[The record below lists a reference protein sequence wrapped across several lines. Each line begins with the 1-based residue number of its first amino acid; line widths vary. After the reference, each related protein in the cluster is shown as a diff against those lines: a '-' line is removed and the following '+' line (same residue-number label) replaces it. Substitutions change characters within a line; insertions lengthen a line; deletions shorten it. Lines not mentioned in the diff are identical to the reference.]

1 MDTKLTRPI
10 QRLLAALTVFL
21 LSAVSAKAASPTA
34 APLTLSD
41 AIAIAL
47 QHGQQ
52 HQLAQDETRLTQAEV
67 QRTQAALYP
76 QISFTEAA
84 LLGDDPVYVF
94 GSHLRQARFTTADF
108 ALPAL
113 NQPNAVDNFTT
124 RLSGN
129 WVVFDSF
136 ASIEHIHQAR
146 ARQAATQKALA
157 RTDQELIA
165 HTIAAYTNWVLARK
179 LESMAQQTV
188 NTAAALA
195 QSSETRLQA
204 GTTVAADA
212 MAANVNLAMRQ
223 QAWLDAQSQ
232 TEIARAQL
240 EAILGVDL
248 PATQLPVADLAAP
261 SLPLPSLQQA
271 EEQALQH
278 RTDMQA
284 ATLALA
290 SQTFGVRGAKA
301 GFGPSIHVFGDYEAD
316 NPSLVSGGN
325 TNWMIGAELR
335 INLFDRT
342 RAAELAAANAEK
354 SLAMDQQR
362 SLHTDV
368 LLEVRQAYFS
378 AMAAEKMLAVAQ
390 GAIAQSQES
399 LRITQN
405 RYDAGLTT
413 ITELL
418 RAEDAARLS
427 RINYWQAVAHSLTA
441 RTTLDLATG
450 ALTTQS
456 PVVTQ

>member
-1 MDTKLTRPI
+1 MDTKLTLPI
-10 QRLLAALTVFL
+10 YPLLAALALWL
-21 LSAVSAKAASPTA
+21 LFAVPARAASPTA
-34 APLTLSD
+34 TPLTLPD

-47 QHGQQ
+47 QHGLE
-52 HQLAQDETRLTQAEV
+52 HQLAQDETRQTQAAV
-67 QRTQAALYP
+67 QQTKAALYP
-76 QISFTEAA
+76 QVSFTEAA

-108 ALPAL
+108 ALPSL
-113 NQPNAVDNFTT
+113 NTPNAVDNFIT
-124 RLSGN
+124 RRSGN

-136 ASIEHIHQAR
+136 ARIEHIHQAR
-146 ARQAATQKALA
+146 AQQAAAQKALA
-157 RTDQELIA
+157 HADQELIA
-165 HTIAAYTNWVLARK
+165 RTITAYTNWVLARQ
-179 LESMAQQTV
+179 LERLAQQTV

-195 QSSETRLQA
+195 HSSEARLQA

-248 PATQLPVADLAAP
+248 SATQQPVPDLSTP
-261 SLPLPSLQQA
+261 SLALPSLQQA

-284 ATLALA
+284 SNYALA

-301 GFGPSIHVFGDYEAD
+301 AFGPSIHVFGDYEAD
-316 NPSLVSGGN
+316 KPSLVSGGN
-325 TNWMIGAELR
+325 TNWMIGAEFR
-335 INLFDRT
+335 MNLFDRT
-342 RAAELAAANAEK
+342 QAAELAAANAQK
-354 SLAMDQQR
+354 SIALDQQR
-362 SLHTDV
+362 SLHTAV

-390 GAIAQSQES
+390 SAIAQAQES

-427 RINYWQAVAHSLTA
+427 RTNYWQAVAHSLTA
-441 RTTLDLATG
+441 QTELELATG
-450 ALTTQS
+450 TLSTQS

>member
-1 MDTKLTRPI
+1 MNTKRT
-10 QRLLAALTVFL
+10 QQVSRLLAATVLFL
-21 LSAVSAKAASPTA
+21 LSVISATAASTTA
-34 APLTLSD
+34 DPLTLED
-41 AIAIAL
+41 AIALAL
-47 QHGQQ
+47 QHGQG
-52 HQLAQDETRLTQAEV
+52 HQLAVDETRITQAAV
-67 QRTQAALYP
+67 QQTKAALYP

-108 ALPAL
+108 ALTSL
-113 NQPNAVDNFTT
+113 NTPNAVDNFTT

-136 ASIEHIHQAR
+136 ASVERIHQAR
-146 ARQAATQKALA
+146 ASQTATQKALV

-165 HTIAAYTNWVLARK
+165 HTITAYTNWVLARK
-179 LESMAQQTV
+179 LERMAQQTV

-195 QSSETRLQA
+195 QSSQTRLQA
-204 GTTVAADA
+204 GTTEAADA

-223 QAWLDAQSQ
+223 QAWFEAQSQ

-240 EAILGVDL
+240 EAVLGVDL
-248 PATQLPVADLAAP
+248 SAMQQPVANLAAP
-261 SLPLPSLQQA
+261 SLLLPSLQQA

-284 ATLALA
+284 SANTLA
-290 SQTFGVRGAKA
+290 SQTFGVRSTKA
-301 GFGPSIHVFGDYEAD
+301 GFGPSIHVFGNYEAD
-316 NPSLVSGGN
+316 NPSLLSGGS
-325 TNWMIGAELR
+325 TNWMIGAELHM
-335 INLFDRT
+335 NLFDRT
-342 RAAELAAANAEK
+342 QAAKLATANAQK
-354 SLAMDQQR
+354 SLAIDRQR
-362 SLHTDV
+362 SLHTAI

-390 GAIAQSQES
+390 GAIAQAQES

-427 RINYWQAVAHSLTA
+427 RTSYWQAVAESIKAQTA
-441 RTTLDLATG
+441 LELATG
-450 ALTTQS
+450 ALSTQS
-456 PVVTQ
+456 PLVTP